1 MSNVQSKKKSYLVEY
16 VLLLTKKD
24 KNQGRL
30 RSTCCALKLVQCILF
45 LARRE
50 CVLLGVR
57 ALKVLLVECV
67 LLLTNKIHSLTFI
80 TYHVPQVL
88 LVECVLLLT
97 KMCSLSVECV
107 LLFTGMCLKCSRS
120 QGPVSRMCSL
130 TCQNVFSVSR
140 MCSRIYWNMFSQV
153 FMIKVLLIEC
163 VFLLARLCS
172 LTYQNVFS
180 QVFALKV
187 LDKTHLSKIDQV
199 FALQKGLVSSSQLN

>member
-67 LLLTNKIHSLTFI
+67 LLHARMCS
-80 TYHVPQVL
+80 L
-88 LVECVLLLT
+88 LVECVLVFT
-97 KMCSLSVECV
+97 GICSLR
-107 LLFTGMCLKCSRS
+107 CS
-120 QGPVSRMCSL
+120 
-130 TCQNVFSVSR
+130 
-140 MCSRIYWNMFSQV
+140 
-153 FMIKVLLIEC
+153 
-163 VFLLARLCS
+163 
-172 LTYQNVFS
+172 
-180 QVFALKV
+180 
-187 LDKTHLSKIDQV
+187 
-199 FALQKGLVSSSQLN
+199 